1 MSPNRPR
8 SPYPYTSTSA
18 YASTDL
24 SPDAHAQDPAQDG
37 GPRFTSAPAAVA
49 AARVLTATHP
59 LPLAPVHRKPAKS
72 RSEGRHFA
80 SAKEKHAESAPKPAS
95 AQQQRKP
102 APAPLSDPARSA
114 PPLKPIDG
122 PIAPSPVRTP
132 STNRQLADPNRV
144 RTFGIG
150 GEGVT
155 LGYAQTPRTPR
166 VGEGVDLV
174 PLSARLDSAPATP
187 RGYERE
193 ETPNYLGGARF
204 VSRQEEREMEDQR
217 QREEERVRK
226 LKESFV
232 PMNEPGSWSANV
244 TGPLPRVRARGSR
257 PVLRL
262 DEEGRRRA
270 EEGERGK
277 SLSRVRE
284 KVGGWVK
291 KGPSRNGSTASA
303 KSAKPP
309 KTPSR
314 PVTPSRSRPGTAQDE
329 REKGP
334 QRSGSLVEKALDF
347 FAPDRHDLMAA
358 GAGTGLKGRMR
369 VKAGLPPTPSK
380 KVEQEAKQKD
390 SLESDTS
397 EPRDE
402 DVWRFSR
409 TMGARLEQF
418 EKENAAA
425 KQRDAEYAARAD
437 RKKVEEERL
446 RAMNMLTGGEDKG
459 EHGARPGT
467 SDSQV
472 TTMTQFINARDSV
485 DSDIPR
491 PPPLVI
497 RKQQT
502 GPEPREIWKEIEKA
516 QGKLT
521 IPTGQ
526 PTQPLKILPV
536 PKEEKTAKGK
546 EKEAAGF
553 GMNYLPPME
562 FGQKAIGKLHFPW
575 EEKKNPRGMSCGS
588 DLSFADCGIPDSMEE
603 CRKCGQVPAGAQV
616 LKNGLCA
623 KCR

>member
-1 MSPNRPR
+1 M
-8 SPYPYTSTSA
+8 
-18 YASTDL
+18 
-24 SPDAHAQDPAQDG
+24 
-37 GPRFTSAPAAVA
+37 
-49 AARVLTATHP
+49 
-59 LPLAPVHRKPAKS
+59 
-72 RSEGRHFA
+72 
-80 SAKEKHAESAPKPAS
+80 
-95 AQQQRKP
+95 
-102 APAPLSDPARSA
+102 
-114 PPLKPIDG
+114 
-122 PIAPSPVRTP
+122 
-132 STNRQLADPNRV
+132 
-144 RTFGIG
+144 
-150 GEGVT
+150 GEGF
-155 LGYAQTPRTPR
+155 
-166 VGEGVDLV
+166 DLV
-174 PLSARLDSAPATP
+174 PLSARLDSVPATP

-193 ETPNYLGGARF
+193 DGVPNYLGGARF
-204 VSRQEEREMEDQR
+204 VSREEEREIAIEKEK
-217 QREEERVRK
+217 EEERVRR

-262 DEEGRRRA
+262 DEEAKRRA
-270 EEGERGK
+270 EEGESGR

-303 KSAKPP
+303 KSAKPA
-309 KTPSR
+309 KAQSR

-409 TMGARLEQF
+409 TMGARLEQL

-437 RKKVEEERL
+437 RKKVEEERS

-459 EHGARPGT
+459 EHDARPGT

-526 PTQPLKILPV
+526 PAQPLKILPV
-536 PKEEKTAKGK
+536 PKEEKTTKGK

-603 CRKCGQVPAGAQV
+603 CRKCGQVPTGAQV